1 MLASF
6 RNFFITFVLA
16 LALFG
21 YLALHYY
28 GDLVALLPG
37 AETEASEGEVSGEHS
52 GETSGGVSDESSS
65 GTINI
70 IDKGDELGIIN
81 GLIVTKA
88 EDGEVLSAKFV
99 RINSEKRKVVTCS
112 LSLGAVV
119 YNEVS
124 ATVPLRDYLRIYSG
138 AQAAPVICSL
148 TGYAADFYLELT
160 PDALDEM
167 VAWMEN
173 PHFVLLRDLQH
184 VDPKYADVEYEA
196 GEPLPTDYYKLI
208 PGGNNVLTEETV
220 ANLREH
226 YAVCDGKADGHEPFG
241 QLLSGLYDSLL
252 KQIFTE
258 QSEALLADPARMAT
272 LLSGAETN
280 LTVDF
285 LQEHI
290 ELLMKYM
297 ADENYETVEIPYTT
311 RDETIYR
318 IKMADK

>member
-21 YLALHYY
+21 YLAYRYY

-37 AETEASEGEVSGEHS
+37 SEIETESESEVSGE
-52 GETSGGVSDESSS
+52 TSDVVSDESSG
-65 GTINI
+65 GTIDI
-70 IDKGDELGIIN
+70 IDKGDELGIVN

-88 EDGEVLSAKFV
+88 EDGEVLSARFI
-99 RINSEKRKVVTCS
+99 RINSEKRVVVTCS

-124 ATVPLRDYLRIYSG
+124 ATVPLRDYLRIYPG
-138 AQAAPVICSL
+138 EQAAAVVCSL

-167 VAWMEN
+167 VTWMHN

-184 VDPKYADVEYEA
+184 VDPKYADAEFPD
-196 GEPLPTDYYKLI
+196 GNLPSDYYKLI
-208 PGGNNVLTEETV
+208 PSGNLMLTSDTI
-220 ANLREH
+220 AKIREH
-226 YAVCDGKADGHEPFG
+226 YEVCDGTADGHEPY
-241 QLLSGLYDSLL
+241 QMLLANLYDSLL
-252 KQIFTE
+252 NQLFTE
-258 QSEALLADPARMAT
+258 QSEAMLADPARMAT

-285 LQEHI
+285 LQEKI
-290 ELLMKYM
+290 ELLMKYK
-297 ADENYETVEIPYTT
+297 ADDNYETIEIPYTN
-311 RDETIYR
+311 RDDTIYK